1 MPRRLATS
9 RSMTASTAAAT
20 LALTS
25 ANFDAAVRRPG
36 LIAIDCSAEWCG
48 PCRVFAP
55 VFAAAA
61 ARRPELTWA
70 TIDTDDQPELAAAL
84 DIRVQPTLV
93 LVRDGAVVYRQPG
106 AMSAAALDQII
117 ARFTA

>member
-1 MPRRLATS
+1 MPASLATS
-9 RSMTASTAAAT
+9 RSMTASA
-20 LALTS
+20 LVALTA
-25 ANFDAAVRRPG
+25 ANFDATVRRPG
-36 LIAIDCSAEWCG
+36 LVAIDCSAAWCP

-70 TIDTDDQPELAAAL
+70 TLDTDDQPELAATL
-84 DIRVQPTLV
+84 DVRVQPTLV

-106 AMSAAALDQII
+106 AMSASALGKII
-117 ARFTA
+117 ARFAP

>member
-1 MPRRLATS
+1 
-9 RSMTASTAAAT
+9 MTASAL

-25 ANFDAAVRRPG
+25 ANFDATLRRPG
-36 LIAIDCSAEWCG
+36 LVAIDCSATWCG

-93 LVRDGAVVYRQPG
+93 LIRDGAVVYRQPG
-106 AMSAAALDQII
+106 AMSPKKLDEVI
-117 ARFTA
+117 ARFSA